1 MSENANPTP
10 SETLEA
16 TVARLVAGA
25 LRACGGPLALSEVS
39 MCNASQ
45 NAATVVTHSNVEVV
59 SKEQGFVLSDHVIST
74 KVLDLVPRNT
84 SVIRIGSKAVVTPAA
99 KDWLRHHKIQ
109 TVRIDKAQQASM
121 GLSGQVPSALNITL
135 VDTAVPERGL
145 ALQRQLSLR
154 GLAVEA
160 NELDSLRRNCQANPR
175 AFGLI
180 VSALPAI
187 DVDWAGRCH
196 AMRAAV
202 VDSVDLVRRTFS
214 RFRPQVWVLDAER
227 LTLSG
232 LVAVA
237 ETCIRTTEG
246 GR

>member
-1 MSENANPTP
+1 MSENATPTP
-10 SETLEA
+10 NETLEA

-25 LRACGGPLALSEVS
+25 LRACGGPLALREVS

-45 NAATVVTHSNVEVV
+45 NSATGGSMASVESA
-59 SKEQGFVLSDHVIST
+59 SKEQGLVLSDHVIST
-74 KVLDLVPRNT
+74 KVLDSVPSNT
-84 SVIRIGSKAVVTPAA
+84 SVICIGPKAVVTPAA
-99 KDWLRHHKIQ
+99 KDWLRHRKIQ
-109 TVRIDKAQQASM
+109 AVRIDKAQQVSI
-121 GLSGQVPSALNITL
+121 GLGGQTPSPPNITL

-154 GLAVEA
+154 GLVVDA
-160 NELDSLRRNCQANPR
+160 NELESLRRNCQANPR
-175 AFGLI
+175 TFGLI

-202 VDSVDLVRRTFS
+202 VDSVESVRRTAS
-214 RFRPQVWVLDAER
+214 RFQPQIWVLDADR

-232 LVAVA
+232 LVSVA
-237 ETCIRTTEG
+237 ETCIRTTEV